1 MEREGKFLDVTL
13 SLAINAKYFFMI
25 VAVCYCLGNM
35 LPVYIPEVYAIIKTI
50 VDFDVNYLFEG
61 NPESPIDFVDFI

>member
-1 MEREGKFLDVTL
+1 MEREGNFLDATL
-13 SLAINAKYFFMI
+13 NLTINIKYFIMI

>member
-1 MEREGKFLDVTL
+1 MEREGNFLDIIL
-13 SLAINAKYFFMI
+13 SLAINIKYFVMV

-35 LPVYIPEVYAIIKTI
+35 LPVYVPEVYAIIKTI

-61 NPESPIDFVDFI
+61 SPESPIDFVDFI

>member
-1 MEREGKFLDVTL
+1 MEREGNFLDVIL
-13 SLAINAKYFFMI
+13 SLAINIKYFIMI

-35 LPVYIPEVYAIIKTI
+35 LPVYIPEVYAVIKTI